1 MTATVQTAAE
11 PAASLHQRIR
21 ADIEARILSEEW
33 PPGHRIPFEHE
44 LMAQYGCARMTV
56 NKAIAGLV
64 AAGLVERRRR
74 AGSFVAQPRL
84 HSAMLHIPDIPVE
97 VAARGE
103 TYSYVLLGRRRRLAN
118 EKDPV
123 DFSEQSETREVL
135 ELSCLHS
142 ANGRPLGLEE
152 RLISLASVP
161 EAAEAD
167 FAATPPGSWLLR
179 HVPWTEAEHR
189 IRAVGANARAAEAL
203 RVPRGA
209 ACLEP
214 RAPHLARRRDR
225 HLCAPVLP
233 RRRLRPRRALLA
245 AGVARVGNRGD
256 LILEVPGCEPGL
268 EGSLVQSW

>member
-21 ADIEARILSEEW
+21 ADIEARILSGEW

-56 NKAIAGLV
+56 NKAIASLV

-84 HSAMLHIPDIPVE
+84 HSAMLHIPDIPIE

-123 DFSEQSETREVL
+123 DFSASSETREVL

-209 ACLEP
+209 ACLSLE
-214 RAPHLARRRDR
+214 RRTWRGGETVTYVRQFFRGDAYD
-225 HLCAPVLP
+225 L
-233 RRRLRPRRALLA
+233 
-245 AGVARVGNRGD
+245 VARFSPQG
-256 LILEVPGCEPGL
+256 
-268 EGSLVQSW
+268 